1 MIERGELFLRRIS
14 LSRNKIANLCHTFI
28 KDGAVS
34 SCLFCAARIKSFGV
48 TLLGLECWLRHLLKP
63 WTDTSLSLNFSC
75 MLIRAATPRLGEG

>member
-34 SCLFCAARIKSFGV
+34 SCLFRAARIKSFGV
-48 TLLGLECWLRHLLKP
+48 TLLGLEC
-63 WTDTSLSLNFSC
+63 
-75 MLIRAATPRLGEG
+75 